1 MPPFIKEEKN
11 DIISLLDGLRC
22 MILHYD
28 AYVDHGYCE
37 EPRFLFIESRD
48 KFIEKAKEW
57 VKLYAKREDI
67 EKLI

>member
-1 MPPFIKEEKN
+1 
-11 DIISLLDGLRC
+11 

-28 AYVDHGYCE
+28 AYVEHGYYE
-37 EPRFLFIESRD
+37 EPRFLFCESRD

-67 EKLI
+67 EKLIYGNLKYKHY

>member
-1 MPPFIKEEKN
+1 
-11 DIISLLDGLRC
+11 

-57 VKLYAKREDI
+57 VKLYEKREDI